1 MRQSRWTCNP
11 QNLPVKNNWNRVT
24 QIKRNGTI
32 FGGCRLIYGL
42 HNKIKDQSDSAIYTK
57 KNRNLIESG
66 SGKAH
71 RKISK
76 AFEPSISK
84 NVLPM
89 SLHVLRSHPVLS
101 FFVGKILICINTY
114 NHKLHKICLQNKK
127 NWIKLLGPAEELSLQ
142 KCYFNYILV
151 TFLE

>member
-11 QNLPVKNNWNRVT
+11 QNLPIEQLEPCNPDQMQWHHLWGLQVDIWTT
-24 QIKRNGTI
+24 QQNKGSIRQ
-32 FGGCRLIYGL
+32 RYL
-42 HNKIKDQSDSAIYTK
+42 HK
-57 KNRNLIESG
+57 KNRNLIASG

-151 TFLE
+151 TLLE

>member
-24 QIKRNGTI
+24 QIKCNGTI

-42 HNKIKDQSDSAIYTK
+42 HNKIKDQSDSAIYT
-57 KNRNLIESG
+57 RRIEILSKVEV
-66 SGKAH
+66 SRLTVKY
-71 RKISK
+71 RKLLNHLFLK
-76 AFEPSISK
+76 TYYPWAFTYYARTQF
-84 NVLPM
+84 
-89 SLHVLRSHPVLS
+89 SL

-127 NWIKLLGPAEELSLQ
+127 NWTKLLGPAEELSLQ

-151 TFLE
+151 TLLE